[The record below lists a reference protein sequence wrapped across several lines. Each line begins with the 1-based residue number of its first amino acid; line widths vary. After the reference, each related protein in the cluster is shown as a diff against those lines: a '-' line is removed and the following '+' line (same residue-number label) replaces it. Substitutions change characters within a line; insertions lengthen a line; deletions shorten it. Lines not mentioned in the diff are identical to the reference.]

1 MPHDNLAAQ
10 ARDVFLQ
17 VETAIAASSHPQK
30 ADLLQQWK
38 VLHARAYRI
47 GRAFAASGDIT
58 VDSIGGD
65 KGDGE

>member
-10 ARDVFLQ
+10 ARDIFRQ
-17 VETAIAASSHPQK
+17 VEAAIAASAHPNR

-47 GRAFAASGDIT
+47 GQAFVSSGDVT

-65 KGDGE
+65 KSDEA

>member
-17 VETAIAASSHPQK
+17 VESAISASSHPQK

-38 VLHARAYRI
+38 VLHARAHRI
-47 GRAFAASGDIT
+47 GQTFVSSGDIT
-58 VDSIGGD
+58 VNSIGGD
-65 KGDGE
+65 KSDSE